1 MNKNRYKTN
10 FKKAIVEL
18 YAMGRSVSYL
28 SKEYS
33 VPKSTIYNWLHEKQ
47 LEVLK
52 IKITIVRF
60 SKLNISI

>member
-1 MNKNRYKTN
+1 MKNRYKTN

-18 YAMGRSVSYL
+18 YTMGRSVSYL

-47 LEVLK
+47 PEVLK
-52 IKITIVRF
+52 INITIVRF
-60 SKLNISI
+60 SEFKVLI